1 MATFATGINAQ
12 LVVDSLG
19 RVGVGTEAPKSM
31 LSVGLNSDTL
41 SAISCR
47 TPYKTYGIYSK
58 NNFTKVDN
66 DIYSIYSISDNSYGQ
81 WEILKPIHADKSLI
95 APMPRYNLPGGGVQ
109 YRFIDPKTG
118 NYMNVHQL
126 RKQGFIRVFQI
137 KF

>member
-66 DIYSIYSISDNSYGQ
+66 DIYSIYSISDNSSGNGKYLNQ
-81 WEILKPIHADKSLI
+81 YMQTKVLL
-95 APMPRYNLPGGGVQ
+95 LQCPGTIYQVGV
-109 YRFIDPKTG
+109 FCIG
-118 NYMNVHQL
+118 L
-126 RKQGFIRVFQI
+126 
-137 KF
+137 